1 MPRPALQKIL
11 ISRTDAIG
19 DVCLTLPACMAL
31 REKFPNAELV
41 YLCSAYTK
49 EVVACFEPIDA
60 VLTLEE
66 LDQASNVTR
75 LDLLGKFDVVIH
87 LFPNKVL
94 AKWCKEAGV
103 KVRIGTAHRLFHF
116 FTCNIRPRFTR
127 RRSDLHEAQLNF
139 KLLAPLGIQSIPSLD
154 QMNRHLAFLP
164 QETHGFSEY
173 KKEGQI
179 ILLHPK
185 SNGSGVEYPI
195 EKYIE
200 LAEKL
205 AQKGYV
211 IYFTGTAKEG
221 MLFRKQIPKVAQI
234 HDATGQWDIQTFIG
248 VIARS
253 KALIACSTGPY
264 HLAGLAGIKAIGLF
278 SQRKPIHPG
287 RWSALGLNAL
297 ALTSSGTCIACA
309 AGKDCKCIEAISTQD
324 IIHAIES

>member
-1 MPRPALQKIL
+1 MLEPKKIL
-11 ISRTDAIG
+11 ISRADAIG

-31 REKFPNAELV
+31 REKYPNTELV
-41 YLCSAYTK
+41 YLCRAYTK

-66 LDQASNVTR
+66 LDKASHLTR

-87 LFPNKVL
+87 LFPNKL
-94 AKWCKEAGV
+94 IAKWCKEAGI
-103 KVRIGTAHRLFHF
+103 KVRIGTAHRFFHF
-116 FTCNIRPRFTR
+116 FTCNVRPRFTR

-164 QETHGFSEY
+164 HKIHGLSEF
-173 KKEGQI
+173 KMDDQI

-195 EKYIE
+195 KKYIE
-200 LAEKL
+200 LAELL
-205 AQKGYV
+205 AQKGYT
-211 IYFTGTAKEG
+211 IYFTGTEKEG
-221 MLFRKQIPKVAQI
+221 ALFRNQIPKVAQI
-234 HDATGQWDIQTFIG
+234 HDATGQWDLPTFIG

-253 KALIACSTGPY
+253 KALVACSTGPY
-264 HLAGLAGIKAIGLF
+264 HLAGLAGVKAVGLF

-287 RWSALGLNAL
+287 RWTALGLNAS
-297 ALTSSGTCIACA
+297 ALTSYGICTTCT
-309 AGKDCKCIEAISTQD
+309 AGKDCKCIETISIQD
-324 IIHAIES
+324 IIHAIEK

>member
-1 MPRPALQKIL
+1 MLEPKKIL
-11 ISRTDAIG
+11 ISRADAIG

-31 REKFPNAELV
+31 REKYPNTELV
-41 YLCSAYTK
+41 YLCRAYTK

-66 LDQASNVTR
+66 LDQASHLTR

-87 LFPNKVL
+87 LFPNKL
-94 AKWCKEAGV
+94 IAKWCKEAGI
-103 KVRIGTAHRLFHF
+103 KVRIGTAHRFFHF
-116 FTCNIRPRFTR
+116 FTCNVRPRFTR

-139 KLLAPLGIQSIPSLD
+139 KLLAPLGIQTIPSLD

-164 QETHGFSEY
+164 HKIHGLSEF

-200 LAEKL
+200 LAELL
-205 AQKGYV
+205 AQKGYT
-211 IYFTGTAKEG
+211 IYFTGTEKEG
-221 MLFRKQIPKVAQI
+221 ALFRNQIPKVAQI
-234 HDATGQWDIQTFIG
+234 HDATGQWDLPTFIG

-253 KALIACSTGPY
+253 KALVACSTGPY
-264 HLAGLAGIKAIGLF
+264 HLAGLAGVKAVGLF

-287 RWSALGLNAL
+287 RWAALGLNAS
-297 ALTSSGTCIACA
+297 ALTSYGICTACT
-309 AGKDCKCIEAISTQD
+309 AGKDCKCIEAISIQD
-324 IIHAIES
+324 ISHAIEQ

>member
-41 YLCSAYTK
+41 YLCRAYTK

-66 LDQASNVTR
+66 LDQASHVTR

-87 LFPNKVL
+87 LFPNKL
-94 AKWCKEAGV
+94 IAKWCKEAGI
-103 KVRIGTAHRLFHF
+103 KVRIGTAHRFFHF

-164 QETHGFSEY
+164 HETHGFSEY

-309 AGKDCKCIEAISTQD
+309 SGKDCKCIEAISTQD